1 MQTWPVLSIFL
12 SPAWRPPAAQGP
24 PPLLHLQV
32 PTGAFKAAWKTGEQ
46 TQVCVPLDGNLH
58 APLHPSQCALSTH
71 LDTPQTH
78 ARIQMLT
85 HSSHIHSVRR
95 HITQKGSH
103 TLTKPH
109 TQVNPENDSCTHMY
123 RHAHGFTQAHAYIRG
138 HRHFTDTASHIH
150 EDSSSHKD
158 TCPQRETLTGTYTK
172 MLTLMNTP
180 SYTGT

>member
-85 HSSHIHSVRR
+85 HSSHIHSVPR

-103 TLTKPH
+103 TQSH
-109 TQVNPENDSCTHMY
+109 TLRYTPKMT
-123 RHAHGFTQAHAYIRG
+123 HAHICTDMHTGS
-138 HRHFTDTASHIH
+138 HRHMLTFMDTDTSLIQPHIFMRTRVHTRTHAHREKHSQVPTQRCSH
-150 EDSSSHKD
+150 S
-158 TCPQRETLTGTYTK
+158 
-172 MLTLMNTP
+172 
-180 SYTGT
+180 